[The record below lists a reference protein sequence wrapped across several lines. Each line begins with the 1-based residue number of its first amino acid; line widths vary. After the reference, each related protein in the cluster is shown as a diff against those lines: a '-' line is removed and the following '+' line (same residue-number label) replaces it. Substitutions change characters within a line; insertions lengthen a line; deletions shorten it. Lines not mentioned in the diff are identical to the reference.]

1 MNETRFPTRHVLPS
15 VMMRS
20 GTSKGLFVHR
30 KHLPQDQTEWGPVL
44 LSVMGSQRGD
54 QKQLDGV
61 GGGTSTTSKVAIVS
75 KSTRQDADVDY
86 TFVQVA
92 VGKGQA
98 DFSGNCGNMACGV
111 GPFALDEGLV
121 HALPGQTSVRVLQEQ
136 VGGETLLTAAKLDV
150 RVFNTNTQR
159 LLVETVEVGPD
170 GRFNEFGH
178 FRIGGVKS
186 EGSEI
191 KVAFVEPAGSMT
203 GKLLPTGNAQDTIT
217 VSSLPA
223 LGQFSVQASLVDA
236 ANPFV
241 FLDSSSLPPVYH
253 LLGPEAPETLEV
265 IEAIRQ
271 EAAVLYGLAKDAAA
285 ASLVRG
291 TPKIAVLSPSVGSSA
306 DLRAIQVQSFSMGK
320 PHPSLQL
327 TGGVCLGAAVCTGG
341 TIANQL
347 AAETDMVTPPGTP
360 PRELNVDD
368 TKESAGVSK
377 CRVNIKHSSG
387 EMEVLVQ
394 TRKDDAGETEIE
406 KVSVSRTARRLFE
419 GNAYYS
425 TEAFCVDR

>member
-1 MNETRFPTRHVLPS
+1 
-15 VMMRS
+15 MMRS

-121 HALPGQTSVRVLQEQ
+121 HALPGQTS
-136 VGGETLLTAAKLDV
+136 LDV

-191 KVAFVEPAGSMT
+191 EVAFVEPAGSMT

-223 LGQFSVQASLVDA
+223 LGQFNVQASLVDA

-291 TPKIAVLSPSVGSSA
+291 TPKIAVLSPSVGSPA
-306 DLRAIQVQSFSMGK
+306 DLRTIQVQSFSMGK

-327 TGGVCLGAAVCTGG
+327 TGGVCLGAAVCTEG

-360 PRELNVDD
+360 PRELKVYD
-368 TKESAGVSK
+368 TEGSAGVSK
-377 CRVNIKHSSG
+377 CRVNIKHRSG
-387 EMEVLVQ
+387 EMGVLVQ
-394 TRKDDAGETEIE
+394 TRKDDAGGTEIE

-419 GNAYYS
+419 GNAYYN
-425 TEAFCVDR
+425 